1 MQLPCISWCS
11 RSTWAAF
18 AMTDPYPRGWIVVAA
33 GAVDIVVSA
42 LIVVLCFR
50 RIYGAAGPADA
61 RVRSLPASATHTSAF
76 RGRADIDFCE
86 SPLSRS
92 LLGRFRG

>member
-1 MQLPCISWCS
+1 
-11 RSTWAAF
+11 
-18 AMTDPYPRGWIVVAA
+18 MTDPYPRGWIVVAA

-61 RVRSLPASATHTSAF
+61 RD
-76 RGRADIDFCE
+76 RANALRVEAMFLRA
-86 SPLSRS
+86 LSV
-92 LLGRFRG
+92 